1 VEPCYKERRQP
12 CYMVFW
18 QNILSAAMCKRLE
31 RAHPFRTVFVG
42 LRFANPTY
50 MTLLDNGIIVE
61 IKKFKDD
68 YMKYTCPCC
77 GYKTLTEPPP
87 GTYDICPICCWEDDA
102 VQFDDPDYAG
112 GANTVSLRQA
122 QINFLKSGAS
132 ESKFL
137 RIVRDSKDMYE
148 RDPNFKPLKG

>member
-1 VEPCYKERRQP
+1 
-12 CYMVFW
+12 
-18 QNILSAAMCKRLE
+18 
-31 RAHPFRTVFVG
+31 
-42 LRFANPTY
+42 

-87 GTYDICPICCWEDDA
+87 GTYDICPICYWEDDA

-112 GANTVSLRQA
+112 GVNTVSLRQA

-148 RDPNFKPLKG
+148 RDPNFKPLKD